1 LFLYVLLLVDEG
13 YKGEGSMGMV
23 TVVQCFEPLSPID
36 RSVMP
41 MAPHEGRVA
50 KHSNKIAK

>member
-1 LFLYVLLLVDEG
+1 LFLYVLLHVDEG

-23 TVVQCFEPLSPID
+23 IVVQCFEPLPPIN
-36 RSVMP
+36 RSIMP